1 MRISTLINILSGA
14 KIHLILEFFDLIE
27 ISIGI
32 SNIFIMN
39 KVHFVF
45 IADNFWQFKLLNLLT
60 PTTLK

>member
-27 ISIGI
+27 ISIAI